1 MSPEKLA
8 MMPDYPDMWDRR
20 RRMVRF
26 LARVG
31 LPIFTVIFV
40 IGYTI
45 YAVYSYANPQLQFE

>member
-8 MMPDYPDMWDRR
+8 LMEGGNDVWAVRR
-20 RRMVRF
+20 STVRF

-45 YAVYSYANPQLQFE
+45 YAIYSYANPELEFD